1 MQFAKGDTMSTN
13 KELEQKVS
21 SLENKVGQLATTN
34 SQVLDDIAALKNNY
48 TKLVEDVGVRLKVVH
63 EKLFRE

>member
-1 MQFAKGDTMSTN
+1 MSTN

-21 SLENKVGQLATTN
+21 SLENKVGQLSTTN
-34 SQVLDDIAALKNNY
+34 SQVLDDIAALKSNY
-48 TKLVEDVGVRLKVVH
+48 TKLVQDVGVRLKVVH

>member
-1 MQFAKGDTMSTN
+1 MSTN

-21 SLENKVGQLATTN
+21 SLENKVGQLSTTN
-34 SQVLDDIAALKNNY
+34 SQVLDDIAALKSNY